1 MSRGWLRTVS
11 TTIATLVIVGV
22 LAAPPAAAHSRSAT
36 RMVVARGSCSGDS
49 HWTLML
55 VKGHHRIGV
64 GFRVVQGVE
73 GNVWRVRISQNR
85 HTIFRALQATHGER
99 GSFAVRTWTR
109 NTRGLDF
116 FRARAR
122 NLATDEICRGR
133 AVI

>member
-1 MSRGWLRTVS
+1 MRRGWLRTVS
-11 TTIATLVIVGV
+11 ATITTLVIVGL
-22 LAAPPAAAHSRSAT
+22 LAAPPATAHSRSAT

-49 HWTLML
+49 AWRLML

-73 GNVWRVRISQNR
+73 GNIWRVKIAQNR

-122 NLATDEICRGR
+122 NLATGEICLGR